1 MGRMSEMTD
10 AEVAGMQRAVAR
22 IRELELQLAACEY
35 RLNESKTEEDHM
47 STPEVSDLGEQFET
61 PDEALIDAEKTI
73 KKLKDEQNRLRLRVS
88 EAELQK
94 DRVMGQVSDAELRLK
109 KFKDAVITIVLE
121 LADDHV

>member
-1 MGRMSEMTD
+1 
-10 AEVAGMQRAVAR
+10 
-22 IRELELQLAACEY
+22 
-35 RLNESKTEEDHM
+35 M

-73 KKLKDEQNRLRLRVS
+73 RELKEEHNRLRLRLS
-88 EAELQK
+88 ESQVHRDHL
-94 DRVMGQVSDAELRLK
+94 VGQIHDAELRLK

>member
-1 MGRMSEMTD
+1 MGS
-10 AEVAGMQRAVAR
+10 
-22 IRELELQLAACEY
+22 
-35 RLNESKTEEDHM
+35 M

-94 DRVMGQVSDAELRLK
+94 DRLMGQVSDAELRLK
-109 KFKDAVITIVLE
+109 KFKEAVITIVLE

>member
-1 MGRMSEMTD
+1 MGS
-10 AEVAGMQRAVAR
+10 V
-22 IRELELQLAACEY
+22 
-35 RLNESKTEEDHM
+35 

-61 PDEALIDAEKTI
+61 PDEALTDAEKTI
-73 KKLKDEQNRLRLRVS
+73 KKLKDEQHRLRLRLT

>member
-1 MGRMSEMTD
+1 MG
-10 AEVAGMQRAVAR
+10 
-22 IRELELQLAACEY
+22 
-35 RLNESKTEEDHM
+35 NM

-94 DRVMGQVSDAELRLK
+94 DRLMDQVSDAELRLK
-109 KFKDAVITIVLE
+109 KFKEAVRTMVME
-121 LADDHV
+121 FACD

>member
-1 MGRMSEMTD
+1 
-10 AEVAGMQRAVAR
+10 
-22 IRELELQLAACEY
+22 
-35 RLNESKTEEDHM
+35 M

-94 DRVMGQVSDAELRLK
+94 DRLMDQVSDAELRLK
-109 KFKDAVITIVLE
+109 KFKEAVRTMVME
-121 LADDHV
+121 FACD